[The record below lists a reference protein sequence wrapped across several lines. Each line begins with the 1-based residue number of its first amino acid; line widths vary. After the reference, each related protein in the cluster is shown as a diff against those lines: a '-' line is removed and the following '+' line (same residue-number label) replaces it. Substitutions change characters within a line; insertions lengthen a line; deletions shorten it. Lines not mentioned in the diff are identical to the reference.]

1 LPVGPGTAQW
11 PVWGT
16 TARLVVTDPARLF
29 GARKLVVAQLAAV
42 EQAASRFR
50 DDSEV
55 RRLQHAG
62 SRPVRVSALLAELV
76 AASLVAARRSDGD
89 VDPTVG
95 AAMRRLGY
103 DRDLTLLPVN
113 GGWMTVEDRPAPGW
127 RSVRLDGRELTV
139 PAGVLLDLGA
149 TAKACTADRCARI
162 VASRWDIGVLVSL
175 GGNIATAGPAPGRW
189 LAGARGRPAG
199 RPELYRGAAIRRR
212 AGHVEHGQPAV
223 AAQRSV
229 AASHS
234 RPAHLPAGAPGLAQR
249 LGRRRP
255 VRRSQHAHHGGGR
268 PRARRTGLA
277 ASLGGT
283 GPAGDRRSR
292 GADRRRL
299 ARTGDA
305 MNEALWYLGRGTGVV
320 SLILLTTVVVLGVSG
335 RSGRAAFGLP
345 RFAVAVV
352 HRNAS
357 LLAVAFLAVHVTTL
371 LLDPYAQLRLVDL
384 VRPFGGAYRPLWL
397 GFGTLASDL
406 VLALVVTSLLRH
418 RLGLRAWRAVH
429 WAAYA
434 AWPVA
439 LLHALGNGS
448 DNGTAWLRAVAATCA
463 VTVLAAV
470 CWRLAT
476 VQPTRAAVQPAR
488 ASRLDGAR

>member
-1 LPVGPGTAQW
+1 MTLLDTCASWFRPLDRGLGCAASAGGRLPVGPGTAQW

-175 GGNIATAGPAPGRW
+175 GGDIATAGPARAGGWQVLVEDQPGDPSCIVA
-189 LAGARGRPAG
+189 LPS
-199 RPELYRGAAIRRR
+199 GAALATSSTVSRQWRRNGR
-212 AGHVEHGQPAV
+212 LLHHILDPRTCQPAPPV
-223 AAQRSV
+223 WRSVSV
-229 AASHS
+229 AA
-234 RPAHLPAGAPGLAQR
+234 
-249 LGRRRP
+249 
-255 VRRSQHAHHGGGR
+255 
-268 PRARRTGLA
+268 
-277 ASLGGT
+277 
-283 GPAGDRRSR
+283 DRCV
-292 GADRRRL
+292 
-299 ARTGDA
+299 
-305 MNEALWYLGRGTGVV
+305 EANT
-320 SLILLTTVVVLGVSG
+320 LTTAAVV
-335 RSGRAAFGLP
+335 RGRAALGWLRRLGVP
-345 RFAVAVV
+345 A
-352 HRNAS
+352 
-357 LLAVAFLAVHVTTL
+357 
-371 LLDPYAQLRLVDL
+371 RLVTADRVVL
-384 VRPFGGAYRPLWL
+384 TVGGWP
-397 GFGTLASDL
+397 GP
-406 VLALVVTSLLRH
+406 VT
-418 RLGLRAWRAVH
+418 
-429 WAAYA
+429 
-434 AWPVA
+434 P
-439 LLHALGNGS
+439 
-448 DNGTAWLRAVAATCA
+448 
-463 VTVLAAV
+463 
-470 CWRLAT
+470 
-476 VQPTRAAVQPAR
+476 
-488 ASRLDGAR
+488 